1 MIINYSSNGTYNED
15 GNGGYTWRRN
25 TQDGHGGRAEEH
37 RAEIRQIAKEIAEQK
52 LAAIVPQIQAVA
64 LQQARDDL
72 LRAIAFDVE
81 TVVEIAF
88 HNGEKIWRDSKTQK
102 AVAESIMREIRKRL
116 DGIKI

>member
-1 MIINYSSNGTYNED
+1 MGQYTTSYVPMQSDYD
-15 GNGGYTWRRN
+15 GNLCGRG
-25 TQDGHGGRAEEH
+25 TQDGHGGRAAEH
-37 RAEIRQIAKEIAEQK
+37 RAEMEQIAERIADQK
-52 LAAIVPQIQAVA
+52 LAAIVPQIQAAA

-88 HNGEKIWRDSKTQK
+88 HNGEKIWRDSRTQK

-116 DGIKI
+116 DRFSI

>member
-1 MIINYSSNGTYNED
+1 MYTYINPSSGYRIGKD
-15 GNGGYTWRRN
+15 GSLEYHR

-37 RAEIRQIAKEIAEQK
+37 RAEMERIAEEIADRK
-52 LAAIVPQIQAVA
+52 LAAIVPQIQATA

-88 HNGEKIWRDSKTQK
+88 HNGEKIWRDSRTQK
-102 AVAESIMREIRKRL
+102 AVAESIMQEIRKRL
-116 DGIKI
+116 DRFII

>member
-1 MIINYSSNGTYNED
+1 MSFISSYHPSPDEEIRYFGS
-15 GNGGYTWRRN
+15 G
-25 TQDGHGGRAEEH
+25 TQDGHGGRAAEH
-37 RAEIRQIAKEIAEQK
+37 RAEMEQIAERIADQK
-52 LAAIVPQIQAVA
+52 LAAIVPQIQATA

-88 HNGEKIWRDSKTQK
+88 HNGEKIWRDSRTQK

-116 DGIKI
+116 DCFTI